1 MRFCVVLVLVVAI
14 SSLVLGQE
22 ADPRAAVLA
31 GFKSALEKGDVK
43 EVAGFVAGKH
53 GEILRRLA
61 EPYSR
66 AAAASDRL
74 DAALLEKNINWSN
87 PFAAGV
93 RPLADLQL
101 DILEVTREENQDL
114 VRIRFGPRGRTQEE
128 TLALVQEGGAWRVS
142 LPADLR
148 KDLARLTSKEAVDRQ
163 AKHLDALA
171 EILDALAKEVS
182 NGSLKSRNEIV
193 LRLAKLVHEKG
204 LGEKPASQG

>member
-1 MRFCVVLVLVVAI
+1 MRFCIGLLLLIAS
-14 SSLVLGQE
+14 SSLVPGQE
-22 ADPRAAVLA
+22 SDPRAAVLA
-31 GFKSALEKGDVK
+31 SFKTALEKGEVK
-43 EVAGFVAGKH
+43 EMAALVAGRH

-74 DAALLEKNINWSN
+74 DAALVEKNINWSN

-101 DILEVTREENQDL
+101 DIVELAREDNQDI
-114 VRIRFGPRGRTQEE
+114 VRVRFGPRGRTQEE

-148 KDLARLTSKEAVDRQ
+148 KDLARLASREDVDRQ
-163 AKHLDALA
+163 AKNLDALA
-171 EILDALAKEVS
+171 EILETLAREVA
-182 NGSLKSRNEIV
+182 NGSLKNRNDVV

-204 LGEKPASQG
+204 LGEKPASDG